1 MVSEPRILRP
11 GRFYRHYKGGVY
23 KVTHCGRHTETLEEM
38 VVYTSILTGDVW
50 IREKNQFMET
60 LPDGSNR
67 FEEVMD
73 VSTHS

>member
-1 MVSEPRILRP
+1 MGSRQRTLRP

-23 KVTHCGRHTETLEEM
+23 KVMHCGRHTETLEEL
-38 VVYTSILTGDVW
+38 VVYASILTGDVW
-50 IREKNQFMET
+50 IREKKQFLET